1 MSRLHTILVVDD
13 DPGVRDVLRFVL
25 EDADYVVHTAVD
37 GYEAV
42 RLLTD
47 RHVDLML
54 TDIRMPGL
62 TGFELGR
69 QAKLLRPNLHV
80 IYLSGYYSET
90 EKASRPIHCVLLEKP
105 VRPPELLNAI
115 KRELRI

>member
-13 DPGVRDVLRFVL
+13 DPEIRNVLRFVL
-25 EDADYVVHTAVD
+25 EDAAHIVLTAAD

-42 RLLTD
+42 QHLAD
-47 RHVDLML
+47 RHVDLMI

-69 QAKLLRPNLHV
+69 QAKLLRPHLHV
-80 IYLSGYYSET
+80 IYISGYHSEI
-90 EKASRPIHCVLLEKP
+90 EKGTGPVHGVLLEKP

-115 KRELRI
+115 NRELNV